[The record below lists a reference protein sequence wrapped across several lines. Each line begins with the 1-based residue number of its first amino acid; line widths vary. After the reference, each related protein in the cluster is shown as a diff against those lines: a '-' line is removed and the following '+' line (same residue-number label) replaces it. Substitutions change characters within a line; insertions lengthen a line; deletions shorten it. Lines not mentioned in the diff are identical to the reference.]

1 MSAQVEPIL
10 KLLIASIM
18 IDNLVSLENN
28 NDLIEHSIISNIEIA
43 KKIVLIDLSNKNEIR
58 LLVK

>member
-10 KLLIASIM
+10 KLFIANNIK
-18 IDNLVSLENN
+18 DNLEKLENI
-28 NDLIEHSIISNIEIA
+28 DILIITSIINTNKID
-43 KKIVLIDLSNKNEIR
+43 KNIVLTDLSNKKEIR